1 MRAKY
6 WLNDYLCFMATINF
20 LIQSKNNPA
29 AIYLRFKEGRS
40 IDVKVKSNFVV
51 NPAHW
56 SNAKGQPKNLKDET
70 FKKLDADLVKLKT
83 DLINHYNSHP
93 GKDSITLIWL
103 KDFINPIE
111 QPDAIPSK
119 LVNYFDYYALHKK
132 SSMQPATYKKLFVNK
147 HLLERFEKA
156 SKTAYLIS
164 EVNADFKLQFEAFCK
179 KEGYAINTI
188 ARAIKFIKTICYHAQ
203 SNGVATHFQLN
214 NIKTKTEKVEKI
226 FLTPEEIDLIQKAD
240 IKLDHLINARDWLVI
255 SCETGQR
262 VSDFMRFTKE
272 QIRYEG
278 KVPLCEFTQVK
289 TNKIMAVPLSN
300 KVREILAKR
309 GGNFPRRISDQRYNE
324 YIKEVCRLAGI
335 NTKIKGSKLL
345 KETNRKVGGYF
356 PKFELVTSHIGRR
369 SFSTNNYGKIPTSL
383 LINVTGHTTEAMF
396 LEYIG
401 KTETEKAKQLAEY
414 F

>member
-1 MRAKY
+1 
-6 WLNDYLCFMATINF
+6 MATINF

-29 AIYLRFKEGRS
+29 AIYIRFKEGRS
-40 IDVKVKSNFVV
+40 IDVKVKSNFVI
-51 NPAHW
+51 NPTHW
-56 SNAKGQPKNLKDET
+56 SNTKGQPKNLKDET

-93 GKDSITLIWL
+93 GKDSINLIWL
-103 KDFINPIE
+103 KDFINPID
-111 QPDAIPSK
+111 QPDEIPSK

-164 EVNADFKLQFEAFCK
+164 EVNADFKLAFETFCK
-179 KEGYAINTI
+179 KEGYAVNTI

-203 SNGVATHFQLN
+203 SNGIATHFQLN

-240 IKLDHLINARDWLVI
+240 INPDHLINARDWLVI

-289 TNKIMAVPLSN
+289 TNKRMAVPLSYI
-300 KVREILAKR
+300 VREILAKR

-335 NTKIKGSKLL
+335 KTKIKGSKLF

-369 SFSTNNYGKIPTSL
+369 SFSTNYYGKIPTSL

-401 KTETEKAKQLAEY
+401 KTETEKAKQLAAY